1 MNEKAD
7 KSHDCDEETKGGEEI
22 QASDLADTCEEQGG
36 HNHPGVGDTL
46 QVTLCSTMQHT
57 AALHLTWG
65 QLADIT
71 SLSQQPQ
78 ACKQKYLWV

>member
-1 MNEKAD
+1 MNVQFLKNVHQNSGQNSHPCNSVNEKAD

-57 AALHLTWG
+57 AALHLT
-65 QLADIT
+65 
-71 SLSQQPQ
+71 
-78 ACKQKYLWV
+78 